1 MKVQIEELGPFEKK
15 LLFEIPHDVVNQE
28 MDSAYR
34 VLNRNVKLKGFRPG
48 KVPRPILE
56 RHYKSQVVE
65 EVLSKVISDAY
76 GKAVEENHLLP
87 VSAPTVLDRHFET
100 GKDFT
105 YSVKVEVKPGV
116 TVGEYRGLE
125 VPPTTVRVSDEEV
138 EARLKALQ
146 ENHAQIKAL
155 EANRPIQEKDLVVLD
170 FEGRLEGKPLEGWK
184 VQDHLVEAGSK
195 TLVGELDRHLIG
207 LAVGE
212 EKEVTVTLPETYS
225 KKELAGKAIQVHL
238 KIKETKEKILPPL
251 DDEFAKDVGSFT
263 TLDDLKARLRQTI
276 EGEKQAQG
284 QRAAKEKILSTLV
297 EKHPFSVPPSMVE
310 RRVQGLIAGAKL
322 RLAQQGLK
330 LEEAKLDSEKL
341 RESFRPTAEKE
352 IRGSLILEK
361 IAETEKLSVSEAELE
376 KRYEEMAQQLQQ
388 RAETVKNYYMKEGL
402 VEDLRA
408 QLLEE
413 KTLAFLLDQA
423 KIVAN

>member
-1 MKVQIEELGPFEKK
+1 
-15 LLFEIPHDVVNQE
+15 VVTQE
-28 MDSAYR
+28 MESAYR
-34 VLNRNVKLKGFRPG
+34 VLNRNVKLRGFRPG

-56 RHYKSQVVE
+56 RYYKSQVEE
-65 EVLSKVISDAY
+65 EVLSKVINDAF

-87 VSAPTVLDRHFET
+87 VSPPTVLDRHFET

-105 YSVKVEVKPGV
+105 YSVKIEVKPGV

-125 VPPTTVRVSDEEV
+125 VPPTSVSVSDEEV
-138 EARLKALQ
+138 EARLKAVQ
-146 ENHAQIKAL
+146 ENHAKIKPL
-155 EANRPIQEKDLVVLD
+155 EASRPIQEKDLVVLD

-195 TLVGELDRHLIG
+195 SLVGELDRHLIG

-212 EKEVTVTLPETYS
+212 EKEVTITLPEAYS
-225 KKELAGKAIQVHL
+225 KKELAGKEIQVHL
-238 KIKETKEKILPPL
+238 KTKEIKEKILPSL

-263 TLDDLKARLRQTI
+263 TLADLKARLRETI
-276 EGEKQAQG
+276 EAEKRAQG

-297 EKHPFSVPPSMVE
+297 EKNPFPVPPSMVE
-310 RRVQGLIAGAKL
+310 RRVQGLIQGAKL

-330 LEEAKLDSEKL
+330 LEETKLDPEKL

-361 IAETEKLSVSEAELE
+361 IAETEKFSVSEAELE

-388 RAETVKNYYMKEGL
+388 RAETVKNYHIKEGL

-413 KTLAFLLDQA
+413 KTLAFLLDHA